1 MGMMKSQIAGAA
13 TQMKL
18 NHTQAKMVESM
29 AGAAN
34 AMGKMNEAVDPAKM
48 MKMMAEFARENEM
61 MDTKQEMM
69 DEALDGLFDDD
80 VIEGEADAVTE
91 QVPPK
96 AQTRRPPTLK
106 PHVEPVRSR
115 SGQALAAKALC
126 AQTGL
131 PAYTSLPKP
140 ETLVCPTRLG

>member
-29 AGAAN
+29 AGAAA

-48 MKMMAEFARENEM
+48 MKMMAEFERENEK

-69 DEALDGLFDDD
+69 DEALDGLFD
-80 VIEGEADAVTE
+80 EADAVTE
-91 QVPPK
+91 QV
-96 AQTRRPPTLK
+96 R
-106 PHVEPVRSR
+106 
-115 SGQALAAKALC
+115 
-126 AQTGL
+126 
-131 PAYTSLPKP
+131 PKP
-140 ETLVCPTRLG
+140 ETRDFPP

>member
-1 MGMMKSQIAGAA
+1 MMKSQISGAA

-29 AGAAN
+29 AGAAA

-48 MKMMAEFARENEM
+48 MKMMAEFERENEK

-91 QVPPK
+91 QVRPK
-96 AQTRRPPTLK
+96 PETRDFSTLK
-106 PHVEPVRSR
+106 PHVEPVSSR
-115 SGQALAAKALC
+115 SGRARAEKGLSAG
-126 AQTGL
+126 TGL

>member
-1 MGMMKSQIAGAA
+1 MMKSQIAGAA

-48 MKMMAEFARENEM
+48 MKMMAEFERENEK

-80 VIEGEADAVTE
+80 VIEGEADSVTE
-91 QVPPK
+91 QV
-96 AQTRRPPTLK
+96 R
-106 PHVEPVRSR
+106 
-115 SGQALAAKALC
+115 
-126 AQTGL
+126 
-131 PAYTSLPKP
+131 PKP
-140 ETLVCPTRLG
+140 ETRDFPP

>member
-1 MGMMKSQIAGAA
+1 MMKSQISGAA

-29 AGAAN
+29 AGAAA

-48 MKMMAEFARENEM
+48 MKMMAEFERENEK

-91 QVPPK
+91 QV
-96 AQTRRPPTLK
+96 R
-106 PHVEPVRSR
+106 
-115 SGQALAAKALC
+115 
-126 AQTGL
+126 
-131 PAYTSLPKP
+131 PKP
-140 ETLVCPTRLG
+140 ETRDFPP

>member
-1 MGMMKSQIAGAA
+1 MGMMKSQISGAA

-29 AGAAN
+29 AGAAT

-48 MKMMAEFARENEM
+48 MKMMAEFERENEK

-91 QVPPK
+91 QV
-96 AQTRRPPTLK
+96 R
-106 PHVEPVRSR
+106 
-115 SGQALAAKALC
+115 
-126 AQTGL
+126 
-131 PAYTSLPKP
+131 PKP
-140 ETLVCPTRLG
+140 ETRDPRP